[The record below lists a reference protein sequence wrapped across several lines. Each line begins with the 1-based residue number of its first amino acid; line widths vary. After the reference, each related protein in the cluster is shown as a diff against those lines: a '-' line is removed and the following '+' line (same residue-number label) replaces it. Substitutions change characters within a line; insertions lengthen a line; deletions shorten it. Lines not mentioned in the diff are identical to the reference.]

1 MKVFLEVEDAVDMR
15 ELLGFLTDWLAAD
28 DSVGVAWESLVGG
41 RCSVEELLGDLTRLA
56 VLLGIE
62 ELAIGGGR

>member
-15 ELLGFLTDWLAAD
+15 ELLGLTDWLAAD
-28 DSVGVAWESLVGG
+28 YSVGVAWESFVGG
-41 RCSVEELLGDLTRLA
+41 RCSVEELLGDLTHLA

-62 ELAIGGGR
+62 EPAIGGGR